1 MLRVSANDAHHA
13 FAVDDFALVTNFSN
27 GRAYFHFDHL
37 TYIDKLCARDSSRK
51 AKARLKLGRREE
63 F

>member
-1 MLRVSANDAHHA
+1 MFRVSANHAHHA

-27 GRAYFHFDHL
+27 GRAYFHCFAL
-37 TYIDKLCARDSSRK
+37 TCIDKLCARDSDRK
-51 AKARLKLGRREE
+51 AKALPKLDRREG